1 MRFRSG
7 FTVLLAG
14 VVGAVLAV
22 GFVAFLVD
30 RVVRLLGETVTET
43 VSELSA
49 TLGLAV
55 SGTVDSVAAA
65 VQYPNFGPVVS
76 QPDANLAEDMGV
88 THWQHV
94 PQWDGMGEFV
104 PDPTDYDFPD
114 LGPVE
119 AGDRTAMIDPGSDLL
134 AEIARMDGRVA

>member
-1 MRFRSG
+1 MRSRSG
-7 FTVLLAG
+7 FTVMFAG
-14 VVGAVLAV
+14 VIGATLAV

-30 RVVRLLGETVTET
+30 RIVRLLGDTVTET
-43 VSELSA
+43 VTELGS

-65 VQYPNFGPVVS
+65 VQYPNSGPMVV
-76 QPDANLAEDMGV
+76 QPDANLAEEMGV
-88 THWQHV
+88 THWQQV
-94 PQWDGMGEFV
+94 PQWDGMGDFV

-119 AGDRTAMIDPGSDLL
+119 GGDRTAMIEPGSDLL
-134 AEIARMDGRVA
+134 AEIARMDGRVV

>member
-1 MRFRSG
+1 MRSRSG
-7 FTVLLAG
+7 FTLLLAG

-43 VSELSA
+43 VAELSA

-65 VQYPNFGPVVS
+65 VQYPNSGPVVS
-76 QPDANLAEDMGV
+76 QPDANVAEDMGV

-119 AGDRTAMIDPGSDLL
+119 AGDRTAMIEPGSDLL
-134 AEIARMDGRVA
+134 AEIARMDGRVV